1 MRSAYLWSLMLA
13 LTPFGV
19 AGAQR
24 ADTSSVRADSLRHRI
39 EERFAE
45 RAQRELGLT
54 NEQTTKLRAT
64 SQQFSARRSELRNR
78 GERLREALAAQL
90 QPGIAANQDSV
101 AKLTEAMIEL
111 RVAAAQVSREEV
123 KQQSKYLNPVQRA
136 RLYVMRERFA
146 HRVREVH
153 GRRGDMGRHR
163 REMKQH
169 WRERG
174 EGGKEHGKEQ
184 MRGGDRPS
192 PGQGTPQDSS
202 GRT

>member
-1 MRSAYLWSLMLA
+1 MLA

-45 RAQRELGLT
+45 RAQEKLGLT
-54 NEQTTKLRAT
+54 NEQTAKLRAT
-64 SQQFSARRSELRNR
+64 SQEFGARRGELRNR
-78 GERLREALAAQL
+78 GERLRAALEAQL

-101 AKLTEAMIEL
+101 AKLTDAMIEL
-111 RVAAAQVSREEV
+111 RMAEAQASREEV
-123 KQQSKYLNPVQRA
+123 RQQSRYLNPVQRA

-169 WRERG
+169 WGEMG
-174 EGGKEHGKEQ
+174 EGGKQQ

-192 PGQGTPQDSS
+192 PRQRTSQDSG
-202 GRT
+202 GRI